1 MTLRLGVAALGLA
14 CSAAAH
20 GATALGPDAA
30 YCRAGADAPAAL
42 VEIGGLKDRTGSIR
56 IELYPANNQD
66 WLADRHKLVA
76 DGKTFRRVEVKELP
90 QSGPV
95 AVCVKLPAPGN
106 YALAII
112 HQRGATRTFS
122 FSQDGIAFPNNPK
135 LGWSKPAVSKVTVSF
150 GAEVTAVPVTMNYKQ
165 GLAMRPLKS

>member
-1 MTLRLGVAALGLA
+1 MIRAAALLSLVAAVPA
-14 CSAAAH
+14 SSAPI
-20 GATALGPDAA
+20 GPDAA

-42 VEIGGLKDRTGSIR
+42 VEINGLKDRTGAIR
-56 IELYPANNQD
+56 VELYPANNQD
-66 WLADRHKLVA
+66 WLADRHKLIA

-90 QSGPV
+90 ASGPV
-95 AVCVKLPAPGN
+95 TVCVKLPAPGN

-112 HQRGATRTFS
+112 HQRGASRTFS

-150 GAEVTAVPVTMNYKQ
+150 GPEITAVPVTMNYKQ